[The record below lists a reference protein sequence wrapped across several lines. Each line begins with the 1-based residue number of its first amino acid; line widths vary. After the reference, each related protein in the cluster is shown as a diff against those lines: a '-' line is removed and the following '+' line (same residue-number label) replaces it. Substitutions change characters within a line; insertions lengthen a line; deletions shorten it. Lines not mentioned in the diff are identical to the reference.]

1 VSEYTLTVDDLKT
14 LGEKLDNA
22 GLTEA
27 EKAFLSAAV
36 DLAAQSAAGG
46 DEVEGFDFASR
57 RYAMTAFAN
66 TSLSVGFGNSFKPFG
81 TSAAPNA
88 ASALGARSI
97 ILVGG

>member
-1 VSEYTLTVDDLKT
+1 VSEYSLTVDDLKT

-27 EKAFLSAAV
+27 EKAFLAAAV
-36 DLAAQSAAGG
+36 DLAAQAAAEG

-57 RYAMTAFAN
+57 RFAMTAFAS
-66 TSLSVGFGNSFKPFG
+66 TSLSIGFGNSFTPVG
-81 TSAAPNA
+81 TRAAPGA